1 MEAIQPKKEKKGGR
15 LRWILLGVF
24 LALAFTAAIIL
35 IVVGKM
41 NETFPE
47 IPQTDEEKSPVFTV
61 GDETVT
67 YDLYRYYFLGYKNL
81 MSGGDDSYFEDKD
94 TAAIYAEIDERVR
107 ADIARL
113 YASLALAERLGVTDR
128 EIDEIYDELLRLT
141 RSGGEFAG
149 MVYDGFE
156 SEEAYKKSLAENNMS
171 DAVYR
176 LVLRAYAA
184 EYEASAAFA
193 VNASEYLSSKDEDM
207 YAFFM
212 GEDAVHVAYA
222 YIDKGSFLNTDGA
235 YELALIAEARLGE
248 VAHDLSAFIRTAIQY
263 SSPSVSTVSLE
274 KGMYLTRYHASGSAQ
289 ENLTEIAFSLAAGE
303 MSGIIETDEGYFIL
317 RRMNTTEEDLR
328 AADRELLYEGYFANH
343 FYRMLHESTES
354 LLLQM
359 TETDFYATLTFET
372 VGYTED

>member
-15 LRWILLGVF
+15 LRWILLGAF

-61 GDETVT
+61 GDETAT

-149 MVYDGFE
+149 MVYVGFE

-184 EYEASAAFA
+184 EYKASAAFA

-263 SSPSVSTVSLE
+263 SSPSVSTVSLK

-343 FYRMLHESTES
+343 FYKMLHESTES